1 MLFAAG
7 MALLDTI
14 DGAFMGFAYDWALAR
29 PVRRLY
35 YNLTVTALSV
45 AVALG
50 IGTIELLCPCWPQR
64 HRPRLGR
71 LRRRGLFAL
80 TWACPSPPAAGRIEV
95 RAPPRR
101 GR

>member
-35 YNLTVTALSV
+35 YNLTVTGLSV

-50 IGTIELLCPCWPQR
+50 IGTDRAAVGARPQR
-64 HRPRLGR
+64 TSTSARSATWSPRCSR
-71 LRRRGLFAL
+71 
-80 TWACPSPPAAGRIEV
+80 
-95 RAPPRR
+95 
-101 GR
+101 